1 MTETWAP
8 PTPIS
13 RDEWLNHL
21 DTLTADTTP
30 GTVISEGYADGSIA
44 GISLDYDAEEADD
57 ERGVIVGLP
66 GDGVRWVATWDPQRC
81 EWI

>member
-1 MTETWAP
+1 MTETGTHHP
-8 PTPIS
+8 LS
-13 RDEWLNHL
+13 RDEWLNRL

-30 GTVISEGYADGSIA
+30 GTVISEGYADGAIA
-44 GISLDYDAEEADD
+44 GVSLDYDAEEADD